1 MITLRCTKKLRDF
14 LGVELTD
21 PLQPTSSTLGDWYA
35 NLVQTFSGDLILIVN
50 EKTLLAVAIPV
61 QDAVRLE
68 DWFRMRVCNL
78 LSMID
83 IDPGVA
89 GEELR
94 HYEEVQ
100 YAKTAS
106 RSVLASMNDF
116 TYSIQYRADPELGEV
131 NHSLSA
137 LELALSETPCGPL
150 KYAYPR
156 ERAKELL
163 EGGRNDV

>member
-14 LGVELTD
+14 LGVKLTE
-21 PLQPTSSTLGDWYA
+21 PLQPTTATLGDWYA
-35 NLVQTFSGDLILIVN
+35 NLIPTYAGDLILIVN
-50 EKTLLAVAIPV
+50 AKTLLAVAIPV
-61 QDAVRLE
+61 WEAERLE
-68 DWFRMRVCNL
+68 EWLRMRVFNL
-78 LSMID
+78 LCMID
-83 IDPGVA
+83 ISPYMAAD
-89 GEELR
+89 ELK